1 MVDQTEIP
9 EGVHEHHHPPHDE
22 GHEEA
27 TFRRWAAIYLGIV
40 AMLLAIS
47 SLGGGKATKEM
58 LAASIR
64 VSDTYSFAQAKYLRE
79 TAYELAAD
87 QLEAQLAAQ
96 PAMPDAAKASMI
108 ASIDKYRKAAARYA
122 SDPKSG
128 EGRKELLAKAKE
140 LEGDRDHAEAQDP
153 NFQFAAALFQ
163 IAIVLGSVSI
173 VASSRALLT
182 LSAVLTI
189 AAVLLTLNGFFLFVV
204 PPAG

>member
-9 EGVHEHHHPPHDE
+9 EGVHEHHHAHHDE
-22 GHEEA
+22 AHEEA
-27 TFRRWAAIYLGIV
+27 AFRRWAAIYLGVV

-64 VSDTYSFAQAKYLRE
+64 VSDTYAFAQAKYFRQV
-79 TAYELAAD
+79 AYELAAD
-87 QLEAQLAAQ
+87 QFEAELAAL
-96 PAMPDAAKASMI
+96 PAMPDAAKASMT
-108 ASIDKYRKAAARYA
+108 ALVAKYRAAAAHDA
-122 SDPKSG
+122 SDPQKG

-140 LEGDRDHAEAQDP
+140 IETARDHAEAQDP

-173 VASSRALLT
+173 VAASRALIG
-182 LSAVLTI
+182 LSAVLTV
-189 AAVLLTLNGFFLFVV
+189 AAVALTINGFFLLV
-204 PPAG
+204 PLPAG

>member
-1 MVDQTEIP
+1 MVDETEIP
-9 EGVHEHHHPPHDE
+9 EGVHEHHAAHDE
-22 GHEEA
+22 GHGDGG
-27 TFRRWAAIYLGIV
+27 FRRWAAIYLGVV

-87 QLEAQLAAQ
+87 QLEAELAAQ
-96 PAMPDAAKASMI
+96 PTMPDAAKALMT

-122 SDPKSG
+122 SDPASG
-128 EGRKELLAKAKE
+128 EGRKELLAKAKNIE
-140 LEGDRDHAEAQDP
+140 ADRDHAEAQDP

-173 VASSRALLT
+173 VASSRALLA
-182 LSAVLTI
+182 LSAVLTL

-204 PPAG
+204 PSAG